1 MRNRRFRS
9 ITTGAGLAV
18 LLLSLVV
25 ATPSRAA
32 EPAFPPGS
40 RIGLVPPTGMVI
52 SDAFAGFAD
61 PEKNA
66 AILIATLPAA
76 AYSQLDKTLDTEEL
90 RKQGISLEKREPM
103 RLDAGKGFLLTGRQ
117 VAGKERYRK
126 WLLVLA
132 AGDITALVSVQIP
145 ESDTAYPNNIVR
157 TALATL
163 AVRQK
168 VPEQEQLGLL
178 PFTVGDLAGFRVDAV
193 LPGRALVLS
202 AAAAETP
209 KDASKESEEA
219 PKEPKEAKD
228 SKDAAKETSKEAS
241 KAPKEAKDSK
251 EAAKDSSKEAAAR
264 SFDARLLI
272 AAAPGGPAE
281 ADDRGSFARTSF
293 AEIGGMQGCPH
304 HDVGAAAHRRTIGIS
319 DHGGSQGHAQ
329 RSRFDGGA
337 MAAFRQRRVSADDRD
352 RTRRRMDQHALAAA
366 RRPRQR
372 SAEVS
377 PAIQA
382 AARANAPNT
391 PYCAKPGIGLE

>member
-1 MRNRRFRS
+1 MRNSRFRS
-9 ITTGAGLAV
+9 ITAGAGLSV

-25 ATPSRAA
+25 AMPSRAA

-132 AGDITALVSVQIP
+132 AGDITALVSVQVP

-209 KDASKESEEA
+209 KDAAKESEEA

-228 SKDAAKETSKEAS
+228 SKEAAKDTSKEAP
-241 KAPKEAKDSK
+241 KEPKEAKDSK
-251 EAAKDSSKEAAAR
+251 EAPKDSSKEAAAR

-293 AEIGGMQGCPH
+293 AEIGGIR
-304 HDVGAAAHRRTIGIS
+304 DVRITMSEPLRIGGQSGYQTMAEAKDARSGADVMVVQWLRFGSGGFLQMTGI
-319 DHGGSQGHAQ
+319 
-329 RSRFDGGA
+329 
-337 MAAFRQRRVSADDRD
+337 
-352 RTRRRMDQHALAAA
+352 
-366 RRPRQR
+366 
-372 SAEVS
+372 
-377 PAIQA
+377 
-382 AARANAPNT
+382 ARADAWTSTLSRLRAVRDSVQP
-391 PYCAKPGIGLE
+391 K

>member
-9 ITTGAGLAV
+9 ITAGAGLAV
-18 LLLSLVV
+18 LLLSLIV

-52 SDAFAGFAD
+52 SEAFAGFAD

-132 AGDITALVSVQIP
+132 SGDITALVSVQVP

-209 KDASKESEEA
+209 KDTSKESEEA
-219 PKEPKEAKD
+219 PKEPKDAKD
-228 SKDAAKETSKEAS
+228 SKDAPKETSKEAS

-293 AEIGGMQGCPH
+293 AEIGGIR
-304 HDVGAAAHRRTIGIS
+304 DVRITMSEPLRIGGQSGYQTMAEAKDARSGADLMVVQWLRFGSGGFLQMTGI
-319 DHGGSQGHAQ
+319 
-329 RSRFDGGA
+329 
-337 MAAFRQRRVSADDRD
+337 
-352 RTRRRMDQHALAAA
+352 
-366 RRPRQR
+366 
-372 SAEVS
+372 
-377 PAIQA
+377 
-382 AARANAPNT
+382 ARADAWTSTLSRLRAVRDSVQP
-391 PYCAKPGIGLE
+391 K

>member
-1 MRNRRFRS
+1 MRNSRFRS
-9 ITTGAGLAV
+9 ITAGAGLAV

-25 ATPSRAA
+25 AMPSRAA

-132 AGDITALVSVQIP
+132 AGDITALVSVQVP

-157 TALATL
+157 AALATL

-202 AAAAETP
+202 AAAAETA
-209 KDASKESEEA
+209 KDAAKESKEA

-228 SKDAAKETSKEAS
+228 SKEAAKDTSKEAP
-241 KAPKEAKDSK
+241 KEPKEAKDSK
-251 EAAKDSSKEAAAR
+251 EAPKDSSKEAAAR

-272 AAAPGGPAE
+272 AAAHGGPAE

-293 AEIGGMQGCPH
+293 AEIGGIR
-304 HDVGAAAHRRTIGIS
+304 DVRITMSEPLRIGGQSGYQTMAEAKDARSGADVMVVQWLRFGSGGFLQMTGI
-319 DHGGSQGHAQ
+319 
-329 RSRFDGGA
+329 
-337 MAAFRQRRVSADDRD
+337 
-352 RTRRRMDQHALAAA
+352 
-366 RRPRQR
+366 
-372 SAEVS
+372 
-377 PAIQA
+377 
-382 AARANAPNT
+382 ARADAWTSTLSRLRAVRDSVQP
-391 PYCAKPGIGLE
+391 K

>member
-9 ITTGAGLAV
+9 ITAGAGLAV

-25 ATPSRAA
+25 AMPSRAA

-132 AGDITALVSVQIP
+132 SGDITALVSVQVP

-209 KDASKESEEA
+209 KDTSKESEEA

-228 SKDAAKETSKEAS
+228 SKEAPKDTSKEAPKEPKDAKDSKDGPKETSKEES

-293 AEIGGMQGCPH
+293 AEIGGIR
-304 HDVGAAAHRRTIGIS
+304 DVRITMSEPLRIGGQSGYQTMAEAKDTRSGADVMVVQWLRFGSGGFLQMTGI
-319 DHGGSQGHAQ
+319 
-329 RSRFDGGA
+329 
-337 MAAFRQRRVSADDRD
+337 
-352 RTRRRMDQHALAAA
+352 
-366 RRPRQR
+366 
-372 SAEVS
+372 
-377 PAIQA
+377 
-382 AARANAPNT
+382 ARADAWTSTLSRLRAVRDSVQP
-391 PYCAKPGIGLE
+391 K

>member
-1 MRNRRFRS
+1 MRNSRFRS
-9 ITTGAGLAV
+9 ITAGAGLAV

-25 ATPSRAA
+25 AMPSRAA

-132 AGDITALVSVQIP
+132 AGDITALVSVQVP

-157 TALATL
+157 AALATL

-202 AAAAETP
+202 AAAAETA
-209 KDASKESEEA
+209 KDAAKESEEA

-228 SKDAAKETSKEAS
+228 SKEAAKDTSKEAP
-241 KAPKEAKDSK
+241 KEPKEAKDSK
-251 EAAKDSSKEAAAR
+251 EAPKDSSKEAAAR

-293 AEIGGMQGCPH
+293 AEIGGIR
-304 HDVGAAAHRRTIGIS
+304 DVRITMSEPLRIGGQSGYQTMAEAKDARSGADVMVVQWLRFGSGGVLQMTGI
-319 DHGGSQGHAQ
+319 
-329 RSRFDGGA
+329 
-337 MAAFRQRRVSADDRD
+337 
-352 RTRRRMDQHALAAA
+352 
-366 RRPRQR
+366 
-372 SAEVS
+372 
-377 PAIQA
+377 
-382 AARANAPNT
+382 ARADAWTSTLSRLRAVRDSVQP
-391 PYCAKPGIGLE
+391 K

>member
-9 ITTGAGLAV
+9 ITAGAGLAV

-25 ATPSRAA
+25 AMPSRAA

-219 PKEPKEAKD
+219 PKEPKDAKD
-228 SKDAAKETSKEAS
+228 SKDAPKETSKEAS

-293 AEIGGMQGCPH
+293 AEIGGIR
-304 HDVGAAAHRRTIGIS
+304 DVRITMSEPLRIGGQSGYQTMAEAKDARSGADVMVVQWLRFGSGGFLQMTGI
-319 DHGGSQGHAQ
+319 
-329 RSRFDGGA
+329 
-337 MAAFRQRRVSADDRD
+337 
-352 RTRRRMDQHALAAA
+352 
-366 RRPRQR
+366 
-372 SAEVS
+372 
-377 PAIQA
+377 
-382 AARANAPNT
+382 ARADAWTSMLSRLRAVRDSVQP
-391 PYCAKPGIGLE
+391 K

>member
-1 MRNRRFRS
+1 MRNSRFRS
-9 ITTGAGLAV
+9 ITAGAGLAV

-25 ATPSRAA
+25 AMPSRAA
-32 EPAFPPGS
+32 EPVFPPGS
-40 RIGLVPPTGMVI
+40 RIGLVPPIGMVT

-90 RKQGISLEKREPM
+90 HKQGISLEKREPM
-103 RLDAGKGFLLTGRQ
+103 RLGIGKGFLLTGRQ
-117 VAGKERYRK
+117 VAGKEHYRK

-132 AGDITALVSVQIP
+132 AGDITALVSVQVP
-145 ESDTAYPNNIVR
+145 ESDTAYPNNVVR
-157 TALATL
+157 AALATL

-202 AAAAETP
+202 AAAKETP
-209 KDASKESEEA
+209 KDASKESKEA

-228 SKDAAKETSKEAS
+228 SKEAPKDTSKEAS
-241 KAPKEAKDSK
+241 KAPNDVSKDSTDTSKEAPKEPKEAKDSK

-293 AEIGGMQGCPH
+293 AEIGGIR
-304 HDVGAAAHRRTIGIS
+304 DVHITMSEPLRIGGQSGYQTMAEAKDARSGANVMVVQWLRFGSGGFLQMTGI
-319 DHGGSQGHAQ
+319 
-329 RSRFDGGA
+329 
-337 MAAFRQRRVSADDRD
+337 
-352 RTRRRMDQHALAAA
+352 
-366 RRPRQR
+366 
-372 SAEVS
+372 
-377 PAIQA
+377 
-382 AARANAPNT
+382 ARADAWTNT
-391 PYCAKPGIGLE
+391 LSRLRAVRDSIQPK

>member
-1 MRNRRFRS
+1 MRNSRFRS
-9 ITTGAGLAV
+9 ITAGAGLAV

-25 ATPSRAA
+25 AMPSRAA

-132 AGDITALVSVQIP
+132 AGDITALVSVQVP

-157 TALATL
+157 AALATL

-202 AAAAETP
+202 AAAAETA
-209 KDASKESEEA
+209 KDAAKESEEA

-228 SKDAAKETSKEAS
+228 SKEAAKDTSKEAP
-241 KAPKEAKDSK
+241 KEPKEAKDSK
-251 EAAKDSSKEAAAR
+251 EAPKDSSKEAAAR

-293 AEIGGMQGCPH
+293 AEIGGIR
-304 HDVGAAAHRRTIGIS
+304 DVRITMSEPLRIGGQSGYQTMAEAKDARSGADVMVVQWLRFGSGGFLQMTGI
-319 DHGGSQGHAQ
+319 
-329 RSRFDGGA
+329 
-337 MAAFRQRRVSADDRD
+337 
-352 RTRRRMDQHALAAA
+352 
-366 RRPRQR
+366 
-372 SAEVS
+372 
-377 PAIQA
+377 
-382 AARANAPNT
+382 ARADAWTSTLSRLRAVRDSVQP
-391 PYCAKPGIGLE
+391 K

>member
-9 ITTGAGLAV
+9 ITAGAGLAV
-18 LLLSLVV
+18 LLLSLVL

-132 AGDITALVSVQIP
+132 AGDITALVSVQVP

-157 TALATL
+157 AALATL

-202 AAAAETP
+202 AAAAETA
-209 KDASKESEEA
+209 KDAAKESEEA

-228 SKDAAKETSKEAS
+228 SKEAAKDTSKEAP
-241 KAPKEAKDSK
+241 KEPKEAKDSK
-251 EAAKDSSKEAAAR
+251 EAPKDSSKEAAAR

-293 AEIGGMQGCPH
+293 AEIGGIR
-304 HDVGAAAHRRTIGIS
+304 DVRITMSEPLRIGGQSGYQTMAEAKDTRSGADVMVVQWLRFGSGGFLQMTGI
-319 DHGGSQGHAQ
+319 
-329 RSRFDGGA
+329 
-337 MAAFRQRRVSADDRD
+337 
-352 RTRRRMDQHALAAA
+352 
-366 RRPRQR
+366 
-372 SAEVS
+372 
-377 PAIQA
+377 
-382 AARANAPNT
+382 ARADAWTSTLSRLRAVRDSVQP
-391 PYCAKPGIGLE
+391 K

>member
-25 ATPSRAA
+25 AMPSRAA

-90 RKQGISLEKREPM
+90 RKQGITLEKREPM

-132 AGDITALVSVQIP
+132 AGDITALVSVQVP

-157 TALATL
+157 AALATL

-228 SKDAAKETSKEAS
+228 SK
-241 KAPKEAKDSK
+241 
-251 EAAKDSSKEAAAR
+251 EAAKDSSKETAVR
-264 SFDARLLI
+264 SFEARLLI

-293 AEIGGMQGCPH
+293 AEIGGIR
-304 HDVGAAAHRRTIGIS
+304 DVRITMSEPLRIGGQSGYQTMAEAKDTRSGADVMVVQWLRFGS
-319 DHGGSQGHAQ
+319 GGFLQ
-329 RSRFDGGA
+329 
-337 MAAFRQRRVSADDRD
+337 M
-352 RTRRRMDQHALAAA
+352 T
-366 RRPRQR
+366 
-372 SAEVS
+372 
-377 PAIQA
+377 
-382 AARANAPNT
+382 
-391 PYCAKPGIGLE
+391 GIGRADVWTSMLSRLRAVRDSIQPK

>member
-1 MRNRRFRS
+1 MRNSRFRS
-9 ITTGAGLAV
+9 ITAGAGLAV

-25 ATPSRAA
+25 AMPSRAA

-132 AGDITALVSVQIP
+132 AGDITALVSVQVP

-157 TALATL
+157 AALATL

-178 PFTVGDLAGFRVDAV
+178 PFTVGDLAGFHVDAV

-202 AAAAETP
+202 AAAAETA
-209 KDASKESEEA
+209 KDAAKESEEA

-228 SKDAAKETSKEAS
+228 SKEAAKDTSKEAP
-241 KAPKEAKDSK
+241 KEPKEAKDSK
-251 EAAKDSSKEAAAR
+251 EAPKDSSKEAAAR

-293 AEIGGMQGCPH
+293 AEIGGIR
-304 HDVGAAAHRRTIGIS
+304 DVRITMSEPLRIGGQSGYQTMAEAKDARSGADVMVVQWLRFGSGGFLQMTGI
-319 DHGGSQGHAQ
+319 
-329 RSRFDGGA
+329 
-337 MAAFRQRRVSADDRD
+337 
-352 RTRRRMDQHALAAA
+352 
-366 RRPRQR
+366 
-372 SAEVS
+372 
-377 PAIQA
+377 
-382 AARANAPNT
+382 ARADAWTSTLSRLRAVRDSVQP
-391 PYCAKPGIGLE
+391 K

>member
-9 ITTGAGLAV
+9 ITAGAGLAV
-18 LLLSLVV
+18 LLLSLVL

-132 AGDITALVSVQIP
+132 SGDITALVSVQVP

-219 PKEPKEAKD
+219 PKEPKDAKD
-228 SKDAAKETSKEAS
+228 SKDAPKETSKEAS

-293 AEIGGMQGCPH
+293 AEIGGIR
-304 HDVGAAAHRRTIGIS
+304 DVRITMSEPLRIGGQSGYQTMAEAKDARSGADLMVVQWLRFGSGGFLQMTGI
-319 DHGGSQGHAQ
+319 
-329 RSRFDGGA
+329 
-337 MAAFRQRRVSADDRD
+337 
-352 RTRRRMDQHALAAA
+352 
-366 RRPRQR
+366 
-372 SAEVS
+372 
-377 PAIQA
+377 
-382 AARANAPNT
+382 ARADAWTSTLSRLRAVRDSVQP
-391 PYCAKPGIGLE
+391 K

>member
-1 MRNRRFRS
+1 MRNSRFHS
-9 ITTGAGLAV
+9 ITAGAGLAV

-25 ATPSRAA
+25 AMPSRAA

-219 PKEPKEAKD
+219 PKEPKDAKD
-228 SKDAAKETSKEAS
+228 SKDAPKETSKEAS

-293 AEIGGMQGCPH
+293 AEIGGIR
-304 HDVGAAAHRRTIGIS
+304 DVRITMSEPLRIGGQSGYQTMAEAKDTRSGADVMVVQWLRFGSGGFLQMTGI
-319 DHGGSQGHAQ
+319 
-329 RSRFDGGA
+329 
-337 MAAFRQRRVSADDRD
+337 
-352 RTRRRMDQHALAAA
+352 
-366 RRPRQR
+366 
-372 SAEVS
+372 
-377 PAIQA
+377 
-382 AARANAPNT
+382 ARADAWTSTLSRLRAVRDSVQP
-391 PYCAKPGIGLE
+391 K

>member
-9 ITTGAGLAV
+9 ITAGAGLAV

-25 ATPSRAA
+25 AKPSRAA

-90 RKQGISLEKREPM
+90 RKQGITLEKREPM

-132 AGDITALVSVQIP
+132 SGDITALVSVQVP

-202 AAAAETP
+202 AASAETP
-209 KDASKESEEA
+209 KDTSKESEEA

-228 SKDAAKETSKEAS
+228 SKEAPKDTSKEAPKEPKDAKDSKDGPKETSKEES

-293 AEIGGMQGCPH
+293 AEIGGIR
-304 HDVGAAAHRRTIGIS
+304 DVRITMSEPLRIGGQS
-319 DHGGSQGHAQ
+319 GYQTMAEAKDAGTGVDVQVVQWLRFGSGGFLQMTG
-329 RSRFDGGA
+329 
-337 MAAFRQRRVSADDRD
+337 
-352 RTRRRMDQHALAAA
+352 
-366 RRPRQR
+366 
-372 SAEVS
+372 
-377 PAIQA
+377 I
-382 AARANAPNT
+382 ARADAWTSTLSRLRAVRDSVQP
-391 PYCAKPGIGLE
+391 K